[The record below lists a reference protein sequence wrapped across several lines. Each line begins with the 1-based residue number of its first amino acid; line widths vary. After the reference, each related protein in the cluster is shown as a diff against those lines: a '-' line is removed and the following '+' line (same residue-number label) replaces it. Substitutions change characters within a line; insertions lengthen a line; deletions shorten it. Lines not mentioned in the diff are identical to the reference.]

1 MVRRLAVI
9 LALILCGVVSLA
21 SSLSQPASTQS
32 QQNEN
37 VSASKPKASSARI
50 LVIDG
55 MRVILVD
62 RESKSIVWETAAL
75 RGPGSLASVPNGDY
89 LVAERK
95 YIARIYKDGK
105 LVSRSPIT
113 FGFLTDIKLLEN
125 GRMLICDQDKK
136 TVAEMDWD
144 GKITWSVTGLHSPS
158 EAVRLANGNTLIA
171 DGSTVLKE
179 FDASQKLVRST
190 RLRRSAF
197 AVQPL
202 AEGIL
207 VGERKAVEFLETS
220 GKVVWSY
227 ELPSRITSAQ
237 RISDDEYLV
246 SEPDDGRIVIINSGG
261 YVKWELT
268 DLNLPWQAI
277 YLG

>member
-246 SEPDDGRIVIINSGG
+246 SEPDDGRIVIMNSGG